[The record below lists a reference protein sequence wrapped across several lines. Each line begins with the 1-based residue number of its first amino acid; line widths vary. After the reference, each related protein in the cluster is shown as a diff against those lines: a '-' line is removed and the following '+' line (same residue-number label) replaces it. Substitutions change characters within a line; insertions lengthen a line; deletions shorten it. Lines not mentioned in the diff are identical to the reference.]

1 MGAGLAMQF
10 DRIPVVDTDDYNIE
24 LQPHINEDG
33 FHMVFIHCDVTSTWT
48 KSLKRELKQTFKEL
62 SSQMDTPMYAN
73 CEVNDEKH
81 KKFLKM
87 FDFKPQFLVQE
98 PDSSD
103 VYILYKHNSIGV
115 H

>member
-1 MGAGLAMQF
+1 MGAGLDMLF

-24 LQPHINEDG
+24 LQPHIDEDG
-33 FHMVFIHCDVTSTWT
+33 FHMVFIHCDVNSTWT
-48 KSLKRELKQTFKEL
+48 KSLKEELKQTFKEL

-73 CEVNDEKH
+73 CEVDDEKH
-81 KKFLKM
+81 QKFLKM
-87 FDFKPQFLVQE
+87 FDFKPQTLVQE

-103 VYILYKHNSIGV
+103 VYILYKHISIGV